1 MMERTFAVRVRDGLH
16 ARPATQFVKLAKSF
30 ASEITITC
38 NGQAASAK
46 SAVKLMLLG
55 IKEDDEATLRV
66 EGEDAPDALSALSTF
81 LQNPAAGDIALPKTG
96 GAAPASSAKAGPGD
110 DGSHGIAGI
119 AASEG
124 TGYGPSFA
132 FFPPVLK
139 IEPQAVSD
147 VEAEI
152 SRYRD
157 AVSGVTTAFARN
169 KERAGTESDTNAI
182 IDALID
188 VAQDAEFADEIE
200 AAIRGGQDAA
210 SATMSVGTRL
220 TESFEAMDDPYIR
233 ARGEDMRS
241 VTRQIVLALIG
252 QADVSLADV
261 GPGSVI
267 VADEITAWDLARAN
281 MADIAGIVC
290 RKGAATS
297 HVAIMARAHGIPAVL
312 GASISAERLAGSKTV
327 GLDGA
332 AGQVFIDPDAATRAR
347 LNDAIA
353 REAAEKK
360 ALEAY
365 RTVEPVTSAGIRVEV
380 AANLGSLAE
389 IPAAL
394 EAGAMGVGLFRTE
407 FLFME
412 RKTLPTEDEQAEV
425 YTRLAEAFAPYPVV
439 IRTLDIGGDKPITG
453 VDFEHEDN
461 PFLGWRGIRM
471 CLERPDIFKP
481 QLRAL
486 LRASVTGNVKVLIP
500 MIADGSEVREVR
512 RLFEECRD
520 ELRREG
526 TAFGTFELGVMIE
539 TPAAVFLAAELAQQ
553 VDFFSIGTNDL
564 TQYVMAAD
572 RLNPKVASLNRA
584 EHPAVLRAISATC
597 KAAKA
602 ANIWI
607 GVCGEAAA
615 RQDLTGFFIENGVTE
630 LSMSSTSIPRTKQA
644 ITRL

>member
-96 GAAPASSAKAGPGD
+96 GAAPAPSAKAGPGD

-252 QADVSLADV
+252 QADVSLADAKDHRRHQRRHIGLWV
-261 GPGSVI
+261 DDQNAAFERGGICHLRVPGVQ
-267 VADEITAWDLARAN
+267 VAF
-281 MADIAGIVC
+281 
-290 RKGAATS
+290 
-297 HVAIMARAHGIPAVL
+297 PA
-312 GASISAERLAGSKTV
+312 
-327 GLDGA
+327 
-332 AGQVFIDPDAATRAR
+332 
-347 LNDAIA
+347 
-353 REAAEKK
+353 
-360 ALEAY
+360 
-365 RTVEPVTSAGIRVEV
+365 
-380 AANLGSLAE
+380 
-389 IPAAL
+389 
-394 EAGAMGVGLFRTE
+394 
-407 FLFME
+407 
-412 RKTLPTEDEQAEV
+412 
-425 YTRLAEAFAPYPVV
+425 
-439 IRTLDIGGDKPITG
+439 
-453 VDFEHEDN
+453 
-461 PFLGWRGIRM
+461 
-471 CLERPDIFKP
+471 
-481 QLRAL
+481 
-486 LRASVTGNVKVLIP
+486 
-500 MIADGSEVREVR
+500 
-512 RLFEECRD
+512 
-520 ELRREG
+520 
-526 TAFGTFELGVMIE
+526 
-539 TPAAVFLAAELAQQ
+539 
-553 VDFFSIGTNDL
+553 
-564 TQYVMAAD
+564 
-572 RLNPKVASLNRA
+572 
-584 EHPAVLRAISATC
+584 
-597 KAAKA
+597 
-602 ANIWI
+602 
-607 GVCGEAAA
+607 
-615 RQDLTGFFIENGVTE
+615 
-630 LSMSSTSIPRTKQA
+630 
-644 ITRL
+644 